1 MVRGSRSVGER
12 FRSCDANSPPANRLA
27 PCLINITS
35 RGAMSCFAP
44 RPTRLPD
51 EARACLDRVVQRV
64 GELYRGPATCL
75 LVSEAGELRYEERAR
90 TDPHRWAPDVRGDRN
105 RNPPRAPPRVD
116 LAPPTRPLATRR
128 YESDGGTGVDMR
140 TLQNLCVLKRASL
153 KLGEGADGRAVP
165 AMHLR
170 GDGRVVSC
178 FDAGNAHVLVVTAE
192 MHPTSAELFDARG
205 AEAIM
210 RDTLDELGRALL

>member
-1 MVRGSRSVGER
+1 
-12 FRSCDANSPPANRLA
+12 
-27 PCLINITS
+27 
-35 RGAMSCFAP
+35 MSCFAP

-51 EARACLDRVVQRV
+51 EARACLDRVVKRV

-75 LVSEAGELRYEERAR
+75 LVSEAGELRYEETRA
-90 TDPHRWAPDVRGDRN
+90 DPRWAPDVRGDRD

-116 LAPPTRPLATRR
+116 LASPTRPLATRR
-128 YESDGGTGVDMR
+128 YESDGGAGVDMR

-178 FDAGNAHVLVVTAE
+178 FEVGNAHVLVVTAE

-205 AEAIM
+205 AEASM
-210 RDTLDELGRALL
+210 RDTLDELGRALLGR

>member
-1 MVRGSRSVGER
+1 
-12 FRSCDANSPPANRLA
+12 
-27 PCLINITS
+27 
-35 RGAMSCFAP
+35 
-44 RPTRLPD
+44 
-51 EARACLDRVVQRV
+51 
-64 GELYRGPATCL
+64 
-75 LVSEAGELRYEERAR
+75 
-90 TDPHRWAPDVRGDRN
+90 
-105 RNPPRAPPRVD
+105 
-116 LAPPTRPLATRR
+116 
-128 YESDGGTGVDMR
+128 MR

-178 FDAGNAHVLVVTAE
+178 FEVGNAHVLVVTAE

-205 AEAIM
+205 AEASM